1 MPVNALTRKVG
12 LKIGPVVLETLIKRY
27 FDRVKDSQ
35 EDEEM
40 TQLRQ
45 DELLY
50 DAAFK
55 VVKVCG
61 CVDRG
66 I

>member
-12 LKIGPVVLETLIKRY
+12 LKFGPVVLETLINRY
-27 FDRVKDSQ
+27 FDRVKDLQ
-35 EDEEM
+35 NT

-50 DAAFK
+50 DAAFN
-55 VVKVCG
+55 VIKVCIKVFQ
-61 CVDRG
+61 CW
-66 I
+66 